1 MYSGAL
7 DELPKLKIL
16 LAHGGGYVPYQIGR
30 FIHGFNVRP
39 EPRTKTQTSPAQL
52 LRRFYFDA
60 LTHDPQA
67 ARHLINRVGAD
78 RVVIGSDHPFDM
90 GPPDLMGAIDSIPD
104 LSASER
110 EYVCSLTAL
119 SLLRED

>member
-1 MYSGAL
+1 V
-7 DELPKLKIL
+7 L
-16 LAHGGGYVPYQIGR
+16 LGH
-30 FIHGFNVRP
+30 
-39 EPRTKTQTSPAQL
+39 
-52 LRRFYFDA
+52 FYFDT

-78 RVVIGSDHPFDM
+78 HVVIGSDHPFDM
-90 GPPDLMGAIDSIPD
+90 GPPDLMAAIDAIPD

-119 SLLRED
+119 ALLRED